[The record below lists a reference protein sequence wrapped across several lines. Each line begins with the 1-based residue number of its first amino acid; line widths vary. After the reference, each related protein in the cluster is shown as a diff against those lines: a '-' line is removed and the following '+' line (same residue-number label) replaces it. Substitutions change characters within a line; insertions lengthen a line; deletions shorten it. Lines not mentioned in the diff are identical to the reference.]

1 MKKLLLRLRHW
12 LIKKLGGY
20 TEQTI
25 LPMVRYP
32 PSVML
37 HPERVCA
44 QARVSYEMLRGDRE
58 GYEYFARMAKSDLV
72 YKMVEE
78 IIARDFGVL
87 TCEPDWQ
94 HGIEESVYT
103 MMLCIVPPNEWM
115 KTTLGD
121 CMTPRPVYGRMD
133 HDVIRQRK

>member
-32 PSVML
+32 PSVRL
-37 HPERVCA
+37 HPERIYA
-44 QARVSYEMLRGDRE
+44 QARVSFEMLQDDRDR
-58 GYEYFARMAKSDLV
+58 YEYFTRAVRDDLARKLA
-72 YKMVEE
+72 EE

-121 CMTPRPVYGRMD
+121 CVTPHPGYGRMD
-133 HDVIRQRK
+133 RDVI